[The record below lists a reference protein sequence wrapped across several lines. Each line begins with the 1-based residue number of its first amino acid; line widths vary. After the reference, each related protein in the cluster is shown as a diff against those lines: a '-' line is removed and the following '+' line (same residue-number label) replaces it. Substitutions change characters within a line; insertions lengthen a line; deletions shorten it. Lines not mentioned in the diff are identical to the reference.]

1 MGYKE
6 VLTRYLLLDII
17 AIFILL
23 AIVLLAILIIRK
35 ILPANDPTNNIVRK
49 ILFVML
55 ISGLII
61 GLFLASS
68 EIYHIS
74 IDMQDE
80 LYVSSSGS
88 FTTDRDRMYF
98 TSESGEQVLLKI
110 RPIIPDVQSCEQ
122 ATIIYS
128 KHSQILLEVILD

>member
-1 MGYKE
+1 MRYKE
-6 VLTRYLLLDII
+6 VLVRYLLLDIV

-23 AIVLLAILIIRK
+23 AIVLLAIPIIRR
-35 ILPANDPTNNIVRK
+35 ILPPKDHSNNIVRK
-49 ILFVML
+49 ILYVIL
-55 ISGLII
+55 ISGSIF

-80 LYVSSSGS
+80 LYISSIGS

-98 TSESGEQVLLKI
+98 TSENGEQVLLKI
-110 RPIIPDVQSCEQ
+110 RPIIPDVESCER

-128 KHSQILLEVILD
+128 KNSQILLEVVLD

>member
-1 MGYKE
+1 MRYKE
-6 VLTRYLLLDII
+6 VLVRYLLLDIV

-23 AIVLLAILIIRK
+23 AIVLLAIPIIRK
-35 ILPANDPTNNIVRK
+35 ILPPKDPSNNIVRK
-49 ILFVML
+49 ILYVIL
-55 ISGLII
+55 ISGSII

-80 LYVSSSGS
+80 LYISSIGS

-98 TSESGEQVLLKI
+98 TSENGEQVLLKI
-110 RPIIPDVQSCEQ
+110 RPIIPDVESCKQ

-128 KHSQILLEVILD
+128 KNSQILLEVILE

>member
-6 VLTRYLLLDII
+6 VLIRYLLLDII

-23 AIVLLAILIIRK
+23 AIVLLFILIIRK
-35 ILPANDPTNNIVRK
+35 ILPANDPSNNIVKK
-49 ILFVML
+49 IFYVML
-55 ISGLII
+55 ISGSIF

-74 IDMQDE
+74 IDVQDE
-80 LYVSSSGS
+80 LYISSSGS

-110 RPIIPDVQSCEQ
+110 RPVIPDVQSCEQ

-128 KHSQILLEVILD
+128 KNSQILLEVILD

>member
-1 MGYKE
+1 MRYKE
-6 VLTRYLLLDII
+6 VLVRYLLLDIV

-23 AIVLLAILIIRK
+23 AMVLLAILIIRR
-35 ILPANDPTNNIVRK
+35 ILPIKDPSNNIVRK
-49 ILFVML
+49 ILYVIL
-55 ISGLII
+55 ISGSII
-61 GLFLASS
+61 GLFLAST

-74 IDMQDE
+74 IDMQNE
-80 LYVSSSGS
+80 LYISSNGS

-110 RPIIPDVQSCEQ
+110 RPIIPDVESCKQ

-128 KHSQILLEVILD
+128 KNSQILLEVILE